1 MPTEKELLALCL
13 RWIEESPADAF
24 DKAML
29 IEAVKAKLE
38 PEPRPWVGLTKEEQD
53 ECIDAGD
60 CGGWRGVLSALEA
73 KLKEKNT

>member
-13 RWIEESPADAF
+13 KWIQNPQGDAF

-38 PEPRPWVGLTKEEQD
+38 PEPRPWVGLTDEERFEVAD
-53 ECIDAGD
+53 ISVCVEDVVAA
-60 CGGWRGVLSALEA
+60 VEA